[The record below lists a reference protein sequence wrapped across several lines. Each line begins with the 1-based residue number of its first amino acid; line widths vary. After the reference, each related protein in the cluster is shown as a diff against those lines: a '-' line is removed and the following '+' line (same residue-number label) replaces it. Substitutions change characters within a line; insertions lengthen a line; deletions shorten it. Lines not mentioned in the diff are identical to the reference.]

1 MLAAAWC
8 GQTLGATG
16 RAAMESC
23 NHENAESHMRVGCIL
38 VVLLTPFL
46 IYTGQGQTYRI
57 SLDTLSTL
65 DDGDLHV
72 EAFSPN
78 PAKPVKLPPT
88 DMVGERFLKVFYSWD
103 VSDDPDVVIMVRS
116 KPGGD
121 LLYIDKNANND
132 LTDDGPSVFFPVNQ
146 DTLTFDL
153 VSRTDPHQRATLLLS
168 RALHYSKSFQS
179 LSDSTK
185 ASYVDKQ
192 GNLNPRFVRMM
203 SMATPTSPDFTG
215 KRGTF
220 YFDDRLTLRRGWL
233 VVRGV
238 PHAIG
243 LFDFTNNGLYNDKK
257 DVILVD
263 GHGNGLLKYLDY
275 PNVHKLDEVLTID
288 TVNFRIRDLDPYGT
302 WVELEET
309 KAAPTNLFVDY
320 LDSAFVASAGKYRV
334 KPQIWDLV
342 ATGVDSSAIALK
354 NFRGKY
360 LLLNFWGEWCGPCL
374 KEIPALRHAVSKYAD
389 SSVQFL
395 SFVKVMDSPKARR
408 VIADSA
414 MSWPQAFLDKKASDM
429 FPVRAFP
436 TNILI
441 LPNGQECILTQTLS
455 DAFFDK
461 FVH

>member
-1 MLAAAWC
+1 M
-8 GQTLGATG
+8 
-16 RAAMESC
+16 RA
-23 NHENAESHMRVGCIL
+23 GCIL
-38 VVLLTPFL
+38 ILLLTLFL
-46 IYTGQGQTYRI
+46 ACSGQGQTYRV

-88 DMVGERFLKVFYSWD
+88 DMVGERFVKVFYSWD
-103 VSDDPDVVIMVRS
+103 VSEDPDVVIMVRA

-132 LTDDGPSVFFPVNQ
+132 LTDDGPPAFFPVNQ
-146 DTLTFDL
+146 DTLTFSL
-153 VSRTDPHQRATLLLS
+153 VSRTDPHQRVKFLFS
-168 RALHYSKSFQS
+168 RVLHYSKSLQK

-185 ASYVDKQ
+185 ADYIDKQ
-192 GNLNPRFVRMM
+192 GNLNPRFARLL
-203 SMATPTSPDFTG
+203 SMGSPKPADFSG

-257 DVILVD
+257 DVLLID
-263 GHGNGLLKYLDY
+263 GHGIGVLKYLDY
-275 PNVHKLDEVLTID
+275 PNVFKLDEVFSID
-288 TVNFRIRDLDPYGT
+288 TVNFRIRALDPYGT

-309 KAAPTNLFVDY
+309 NAPPTHLFADY
-320 LDSAFVASAGKYRV
+320 LDSVSLASASKFRV

-342 ATGVDSSAIALK
+342 ATTVDSNTISLK
-354 NFRGKY
+354 SFRGKY

-374 KEIPALRHAVSKYAD
+374 KEIAALRHAAARYPD
-389 SSVQFL
+389 TTVQCL
-395 SFVKVMDSPKARR
+395 SFLTVKDMAKARR
-408 VIADSA
+408 IIADSA
-414 MSWPQAFLDKKASDM
+414 MTWPQVLLDKKASEI
-429 FPVRAFP
+429 FPVHGFP
-436 TNILI
+436 TNLLI